1 MQGMDNV
8 KRKRGRP
15 PTGQRPRVCF
25 SIDATDLER
34 ARALAD
40 IRCCDVASVLRQAV
54 AEYLQEGVV
63 AEFLQES
70 DA

>member
-1 MQGMDNV
+1 MDNV

-15 PTGQRPRVCF
+15 VTGRRPRVTF

-40 IRCCDVASVLRQAV
+40 MRRCDLSVVLREAV
-54 AEYLQEGVV
+54 AEYLREG
-63 AEFLQES
+63 